1 LGHSLNK
8 NLFPIPFLSRV
19 KPLDWK
25 LLVFLILFV
34 NVKLLVKVAAILLIY
49 LLRPNAK
56 AGFSWKHS
64 RLPFFYPAMM
74 AIAVINWVLQ
84 KGFLQMDSS
93 ILLLVALFYW
103 TLCILAIHQV
113 KLSVEQQDTE
123 TLHRTVEVFFVI
135 NLLIS
140 FITYAY
146 IVGQTGT
153 LNPYRYQGEFQK
165 YFIGTGDYIKGLSFD
180 TSTTNAVLNAFG
192 VLYFL
197 QRNKYLLAIFCM
209 AALLLTGSNL
219 MNLLLGGVLLY
230 LFFFK
235 TAKAQK
241 SVIVVCLLLMVLFW
255 AKVSPQNNRYITEAI
270 SRFSKKPVD
279 RKASNATPV
288 LPLRERPD
296 SLLSTDER
304 KEKLARLY
312 LDSMRDLLL
321 AKSNKLAIATEK
333 PLLPQANIHSANFQH
348 KNDTTNKQRQLMQWM
363 QQDSVN
369 LAQAVVAAKP
379 GKWVALQQVVQF
391 VRTHP
396 MTAITGAGAGH
407 FSSKL
412 AFRATGLNIAG
423 SYPSRF
429 AYIDPR
435 FKEGHLALY
444 LYYFTKTAGLHSLTN
459 SPNTVY
465 GQVLSEYGLLG
476 ILALLVLYGGFF
488 AKQYKK
494 MTYGIP
500 LLMLMV
506 GVFFIDY
513 WFEQLSV
520 MVVWELL
527 LLLNIKEGTRP

>member
-1 LGHSLNK
+1 MGHSLNK
-8 NLFPIPFLSRV
+8 NLFAIPFVSRV

-34 NVKLLVKVAAILLIY
+34 NVKLFVKLAAILLIY
-49 LLRPNAK
+49 LLRPHAK
-56 AGFSWKHS
+56 AAFGWKDT
-64 RLPFFYPAMM
+64 RLPLFYPAMM

-84 KGFLQMDSS
+84 KGFLQMDTS
-93 ILLLVALFYW
+93 ILLLASLFYW
-103 TLCILAIHQV
+103 ALCILAIHQV
-113 KLSVEQQDTE
+113 KLSVERQDTE
-123 TLHRTVEVFFVI
+123 TLHRTIAVFFVV
-135 NLLIS
+135 NLLVS
-140 FITYAY
+140 FIMYAY

-153 LNPYRYQGEFQK
+153 LNPYRYQGDFQK

-197 QRNKYLLAIFCM
+197 QRNKYLLAICCM
-209 AALLLTGSNL
+209 VALLLTGSNL

-230 LFFFK
+230 LFIFK

-241 SVIVVCLLLMVLFW
+241 SVIVVCLLLMVVFW

-270 SRFSKKPVD
+270 GRFSKKPVEK
-279 RKASNATPV
+279 KASNAMPL
-288 LPLRERPD
+288 LPLQERPD
-296 SLLSTDER
+296 SLLSNDER
-304 KEKLARLY
+304 KEKQARLY

-333 PLLPQANIHSANFQH
+333 PLLPQDNIHSDSFQH
-348 KNDTTNKQRQLMQWM
+348 RNDTTGKQRQLIQWM
-363 QQDSVN
+363 QHDSVG
-369 LAQAVVAAKP
+369 LVQSSIYAKP
-379 GKWVALQQVVQF
+379 GKWVALQQVLQF

-396 MTAITGAGAGH
+396 MVAFTGAGAGH

-423 SYPSRF
+423 SYPARF
-429 AYIDPR
+429 AYIDPH

-476 ILALLVLYGGFF
+476 ILALFILYGGFF

-500 LLMLMV
+500 LLMLMT